1 MTIEE
6 STSEKTEHVYSAYPA
21 FDKMSSA
28 ELLEYAADI
37 DKAHKKHMTY
47 IRALAKAKAGL
58 E

>member
-1 MTIEE
+1 ME
-6 STSEKTEHVYSAYPA
+6 SDDTPAAQSEPAYPA

-28 ELLEYAADI
+28 ELLEYAVDI